1 MQDPDFPAGG
11 LYCERTWS
19 GHAAGR
25 CLVSA
30 PAETRATAVCRRG
43 RHSAWLSV
51 TQSHHGLSG
60 RPLTFP
66 ASPHPAA
73 PRRALAGMMPTCAFP
88 EQGRMRLEGGS
99 RLAALRRDGLALGY
113 PPALGSHT
121 RRAQYRCRARGL
133 TTATRAVRSQRD
145 LTREVCR
152 AEGTRRFP
160 IRRPLTGSRAASA
173 RHPRHA
179 AGLMNVRSP
188 RPTVQRAA
196 P

>member
-25 CLVSA
+25 CIVSA

-133 TTATRAVRSQRD
+133 TTATRARA
-145 LTREVCR
+145 LPTRPHTGGLPR
-152 AEGTRRFP
+152 GGYSP
-160 IRRPLTGSRAASA
+160 IPHPSASD
-173 RHPRHA
+173 RK
-179 AGLMNVRSP
+179 
-188 RPTVQRAA
+188 
-196 P
+196 

>member
-30 PAETRATAVCRRG
+30 PAETRATAVVCRRG

-73 PRRALAGMMPTCAFP
+73 PRRALAGIMPTCAFP

-133 TTATRAVRSQRD
+133 TTATRARALPTRPHTGGLPGGGYSPIPHPSASDTGQSQ
-145 LTREVCR
+145 T
-152 AEGTRRFP
+152 
-160 IRRPLTGSRAASA
+160 
-173 RHPRHA
+173 
-179 AGLMNVRSP
+179 
-188 RPTVQRAA
+188 
-196 P
+196 